1 MWKKYRA
8 ERKALDRL
16 SKYWAIYQTQQ
27 LSHIQEIALQKIEDE
42 EAQIVR
48 CLITTT
54 VTRRTKRLLAAGDE
68 ELNLVMDKENIED
81 QVPKRKEE
89 GRLQKMERDMN
100 YVRRRLKNGKYELT
114 RLEKDLIWLKSLR
127 TLRETWDPVLG
138 DPNVRTIASR
148 MHKRIRL

>member
-1 MWKKYRA
+1 M
-8 ERKALDRL
+8 
-16 SKYWAIYQTQQ
+16 
-27 LSHIQEIALQKIEDE
+27 
-42 EAQIVR
+42 
-48 CLITTT
+48 
-54 VTRRTKRLLAAGDE
+54 LAAGDE

-127 TLRETWDPVLG
+127 TLRETRDPVLG
-138 DPNVRTIASR
+138 DTNVRTIASR
-148 MHKRIRL
+148 MNKRIRL